1 MSEIADGYIA
11 DFITGTIIKGTP
23 EEIEAVQPFSI
34 KLIERSGKE
43 YMTWE
48 EFISHPVLFP
58 FRIENVTQADM
69 ASCEHLCL
77 ERMGDDIVIRLLQN

>member
-1 MSEIADGYIA
+1 MIRNFSKFASSIPD
-11 DFITGTIIKGTP
+11 DMLRDSTVS
-23 EEIEAVQPFSI
+23 AVQLLCAAI
-34 KLIERSGKE
+34 IERSGKE

-48 EFISHPVLFP
+48 EFISHPALFP

-77 ERMGDDIVIRLLQN
+77 ERMGDDVVIRLLQN